1 MAWASV
7 GRAREGTTV
16 VDWGLEGVG
25 KWAWTGCHGCGWG
38 MGVASLSW
46 VWVGRGRGQ
55 TAAATHLLQ
64 LQPHFVEGAQPV
76 GLGSRHGV
84 LTLLAFLVF
93 SWPETEARGF
103 VMLQGRHSLHPPLS
117 K

>member
-1 MAWASV
+1 MAWASM
-7 GRAREGTTV
+7 GRARERTTV

-25 KWAWTGCHGCGWG
+25 KWAWPAW
-38 MGVASLSW
+38 SR

-55 TAAATHLLQ
+55 AAAATHLLQ
-64 LQPHFVEGAQPV
+64 LQPHFVEGSQPV